1 MAWAFISLE
10 VKAVRKEI
18 LASLWQLSQR
28 AGLLTGEFP
37 GLSPSYSRIVL
48 NVVSTD
54 VSANSS

>member
-28 AGLLTGEFP
+28 AGPLTGEFP
-37 GLSPSYSRIVL
+37 GLCPSYSRIVL

-54 VSANSS
+54 VSTNSS